1 MHLVDRGLCLAVFG
15 VLLLGIPAGSARAQA
30 PADQAYMLLFNRFG
44 ELCTMC
50 EATVAC
56 AAGDQAPGDV
66 GALATGPY
74 TLYHFQ
80 TKTFWGQVA
89 TIFKYLQRWITPVVR
104 EERPVV
110 IYAVGRDGPG
120 GAGRSRVEAVA
131 GLSTEPALLVAGD
144 RRIDR
149 WTSAWQTMA
158 GDTVGSC
165 ARVPLRETLAF
176 LKSHAPWPTPG
187 P

>member
-1 MHLVDRGLCLAVFG
+1 MPGLAVACI
-15 VLLLGIPAGSARAQA
+15 LAGSARAQPA
-30 PADQAYMLLFNRFG
+30 PDEQYMLLVNRFG

-50 EATVAC
+50 EAMVAC
-56 AAGDQAPGDV
+56 TAGASAPADMA
-66 GALATGPY
+66 ALATGPY

-110 IYAVGRDGPG
+110 IYTVGSDGPG
-120 GAGRSRVEAVA
+120 GATRSRVETLAE
-131 GLSTEPALLVAGD
+131 LSTEPALLVAGD
-144 RRIDR
+144 RQIDR
-149 WTSAWQTMA
+149 WTSAWQTRDGA
-158 GDTVGSC
+158 PAGSC
-165 ARVPLRETLAF
+165 ARLPLRDTLAF
-176 LKSHAPWPTPG
+176 LSTHAPWPTPA